1 MCSAPRLFSTGGLLG
16 SPCVSVKADRH
27 VLCDLKERL
36 EQPSFERCVFISVLT
51 CLTFCLRELGE
62 ASDNCYSAVF
72 SQAEVVEE
80 LEASSHYSLLLHV
93 SNHKKCF
100 YFLLFFPFF
109 FVFDKCWA

>member
-1 MCSAPRLFSTGGLLG
+1 MCSAPLFSAGGLLG

-62 ASDNCYSAVF
+62 ASDNCYFAVF
-72 SQAEVVEE
+72 VFPSRSGLGAGGK
-80 LEASSHYSLLLHV
+80 LSLL
-93 SNHKKCF
+93 SSIACF
-100 YFLLFFPFF
+100 KP
-109 FVFDKCWA
+109 